1 MNDALSAKIEEWSKP
16 PFDEETRAQLNLL
29 KQNPEQL
36 DDAFYKD
43 LEFGTG
49 GMRGIMGIGTNRINA
64 YTLGKSTQGLCD
76 YLKSAFSKIP
86 TKVVIAYDCR
96 NNSKSLAVKVAEIFS
111 ANNVKVF
118 IFSDL
123 RTTPEL
129 SFAVKYLEAHC
140 GIVLTASHNPPE
152 YNGYKVYWKDGGQI
166 VPPQDNEIIEQI
178 NNTRFSDIQFNAK
191 KELIEWI
198 DQKIDQ
204 AFFDKSVQLGQF
216 EQNGRENFKIV
227 FTPLHGTSITAVPQV
242 LAKAGYTDVH
252 LVEAQSSP
260 NGNFPTVESP
270 NPEEPEALMMAL
282 DLANGIGA
290 DMVIGTDPDSDR
302 LGIAV
307 RDNNNKFRLLNGNQ
321 TMVVMTYFLLE
332 QRKKSKRLD
341 GRQFVASTIVS
352 TPMIQKIAEAYGI
365 QYRET
370 LTGFKWIGKL
380 IEDFPSLEFIGGGE
394 ESFGYLVGDAIRD
407 KDAVTAT
414 LLACEVGT
422 YAKNNNQSFYEILI
436 ECYRKFGAYKEKLIS
451 FTQRGKEG
459 SDKIKAMMEGYRN
472 NPPKEISGIK
482 VSQLEDYLK
491 SEKIFI
497 LENRSEKIN
506 LPKADVLIFS
516 LEDHSKIAVRPSGT
530 EPKIKFYFS
539 VNDKL
544 QEDEDWD
551 TVEFQLDQKI
561 STLIKGIGL

>member
-1 MNDALSAKIEEWSKP
+1 MDRS
-16 PFDEETRAQLNLL
+16 
-29 KQNPEQL
+29 
-36 DDAFYKD
+36 
-43 LEFGTG
+43 
-49 GMRGIMGIGTNRINA
+49 
-64 YTLGKSTQGLCD
+64 
-76 YLKSAFSKIP
+76 
-86 TKVVIAYDCR
+86 
-96 NNSKSLAVKVAEIFS
+96 
-111 ANNVKVF
+111 
-118 IFSDL
+118 
-123 RTTPEL
+123 
-129 SFAVKYLEAHC
+129 
-140 GIVLTASHNPPE
+140 
-152 YNGYKVYWKDGGQI
+152 
-166 VPPQDNEIIEQI
+166 
-178 NNTRFSDIQFNAK
+178 
-191 KELIEWI
+191 
-198 DQKIDQ
+198 KIDQ
-204 AFFDKSVQLGQF
+204 AFFDKSVQLGKF

-260 NGNFPTVESP
+260 DGNFPTVESP

-380 IEDFPSLEFIGGGE
+380 IEDLPSLEFIGGGE

-451 FTQRGKEG
+451 FTQKGKEG
-459 SDKIKAMMEGYRN
+459 ADKIKAMMEGYRN

-482 VSQLEDYLK
+482 VSQLKTTLKANRFLFWKTARRKSIYLK
-491 SEKIFI
+491 QMF
-497 LENRSEKIN
+497 
-506 LPKADVLIFS
+506 
-516 LEDHSKIAVRPSGT
+516 
-530 EPKIKFYFS
+530 
-539 VNDKL
+539 
-544 QEDEDWD
+544 
-551 TVEFQLDQKI
+551 
-561 STLIKGIGL
+561 